1 MILAIPIN
9 KRPKA
14 NKPASIPVAN
24 NGNTITTIPNAIANA
39 PRPILLSRDDL
50 AIRDDNPIATLS
62 IPTTNKVIESRKIKV
77 VTPNPGFK
85 MIASD
90 NAMAMT
96 PRAICR
102 ILIPL

>member
-14 NKPASIPVAN
+14 SKPTSIPVAN
-24 NGNTITTIPNAIANA
+24 NGKIITTIPNAIANA
-39 PRPILLSRDDL
+39 PKPILLSLDDL
-50 AIRDDNPIATLS
+50 GIRDDNPIATLS

-77 VTPNPGFK
+77 VTPNPGFN

-90 NAMAMT
+90 NAIAMT

-102 ILIPL
+102 IRIPL